1 MPSETIPESPSTPPT
16 GRPSSGSSHLVHRV
30 HLYLG
35 LFLAPWMLMYALSTL
50 FMEHRPFVQSFYATE
65 KPQFTVEREMND
77 SRTLAPGTT
86 PK

>member
-1 MPSETIPESPSTPPT
+1 
-16 GRPSSGSSHLVHRV
+16 
-30 HLYLG
+30 
-35 LFLAPWMLMYALSTL
+35 MLMYALSTL